1 MKVGDLVCTL
11 EDWDRI
17 GLIME
22 AIYELRH
29 PEAKIIWADGAIEV
43 WCIKEL
49 VTR

>member
-22 AIYELRH
+22 VMYELRY
-29 PEAKIIWADGAIEV
+29 PEAKIIWTDGTIEV
-43 WCIKEL
+43 WCVKEL